1 MVAINITVEGYSDE
15 VIVRVLCKNLGLSV
29 QTMHNERGSGNFDK
43 KISGYNNAA
52 KYSPWL
58 ALRDLDDEECPP
70 ILCEKLLP
78 KPAKH
83 MIFRIAVREIE
94 AWLLADRVAFAK
106 FIGVNKNKIP
116 ENPESIDDPKRF
128 VIELA
133 KKSRNQSIKDDLI
146 PTPKGMRKVGPAYA
160 SRIAEFALSY
170 WDPDIAAQ
178 NCSSLKKCMLRLNE
192 LKSSFE

>member
-1 MVAINITVEGYSDE
+1 MVAINITVEGYTDA
-15 VIVRVLCKNLGLSV
+15 VVVRVLCENIGLTIK
-29 QTMHNERGSGNFDK
+29 TMHNEGGAGNFDK

-58 ALRDLDDEECPP
+58 ALRDLDDAECPP

-83 MIFRIAVREIE
+83 IIFRIAVREIE
-94 AWLLADRVAFAK
+94 AWLLADKVAFAK

-116 ENPESIDDPKRF
+116 ENPESIDDPKGF

-133 KKSRNQSIKDDLI
+133 KRSRFKSIKEDII
-146 PTPKGMRKVGPAYA
+146 PTTKGMRKVGPAYA

-170 WDPDIAAQ
+170 WDPVVAAK
-178 NCSSLKKCMLRLNE
+178 NSSSLRKCISRLNE
-192 LKSSFE
+192 LKSTFE